1 MAKGLDELIDWLVA
15 ETAYCGETG
24 LSVADF
30 VAAVSRFFDGP
41 KPVQTDDNAL
51 ARRAWEW
58 LVERPEIL
66 VGRHGCR
73 GRMTLDEALALPEPV
88 PVDDGLQDIKVEVE
102 SAANTNT
109 NRTTNTNTPGKAKS
123 KKVSFAIPKTA
134 EAASPAG
141 TKRRVSGAQR
151 AAAAAATED
160 PLTRPRLYA
169 TEETIWHALTGHD
182 VDHKKIPPL
191 EWKCLMGIASARAD
205 GILQGDLRALV
216 DQDKRSVPKRTDFL
230 ASKGYAIK
238 RTTIARGYRTS
249 MLWLTEFAPAEL
261 DAEAAPQEASSTS
274 SAMDTAGLDLSPEF
288 LRKNLDPVPW
298 RNRWIGDAIEFA
310 SFGQTIL
317 AIIKAWD
324 VIRVV
329 DLKHKLGIIGQRWQ
343 MRTLARACREFVE
356 SGILRFVAAM
366 RADERKLFKD
376 CIKYERDPTPQEWA
390 VYLAAGRR
398 RGPITEVRA
407 KHRRDQ
413 ERRIRSESVATTSMD
428 QSVLGA
434 SESVFGD
441 SAAGDSLVDDAEYD
455 EESFGLEAAARA
467 MWEPGVPLLNLVFD
481 TVEKAGTAG
490 ITSPE
495 ICRLT
500 VGTRYSRYMFSLINA
515 LSKAGNQPPHL
526 ACFQLHCEP
535 DRVGKNKAY
544 LFRTLENYKRAK
556 QEEAIAA
563 SDEGG
568 PDAMEST
575 VKPANTSKSRAPS
588 PARDDASQQ
597 AVSLHDSGELAKLP
611 ASEVRRLFGFTAA
624 PVSLSAGEAMDRL
637 NEVIAARK
645 QSHRRLGRPRKP
657 ESERS
662 ASSKARSKNKGTMGT
677 RRGRPPKKAI
687 PQEVDSDLDDVPT
700 PPKRP
705 RGRPKKI
712 RDIEVEADTVAEEDA
727 DTEMADAEAADD
739 EPPEADA
746 QAEIKA
752 VRLGE
757 PNSLTQRTPGKR
769 GRKPRSIVLIFK
781 LDELEQADFLAQQ
794 KGYKDGAIR
803 ELPESDDEMDVDV
816 DVDEDVDEIQE
827 PDELGVPGEPEKE
840 LEEEVGEE
848 VEEPDEPE
856 EAEEPPAPAQLLP
869 VEVLYHGAPGT
880 LTVDRASKTL
890 TFTPTI
896 IRRRGRPK
904 ANQPA
909 RPAAKDPIVID
920 VANLASDPAIRG
932 VPGTNDKALV
942 VDVKEVG
949 SPVWP
954 FTFVLSDSKDDG
966 NSQADLLLH
975 VLLQMHSGEDEDDDT
990 VAVSVPAAA
999 PAPAPAPAPKAS
1011 KAAKA
1016 AKHAG
1021 PYVCEKCNNTWKNL
1035 LGLQYH
1041 QTKARTPCNPDYVPP
1056 APNAQAPLKTRL
1068 PKEAKKD
1075 AANET
1080 ELSSSRPRLRERK
1093 SMSFAEMDVDGDVD
1107 VTEDTGSDAG
1117 EGAVDSENDVLPVKK
1132 KAGSKTGPRRRLLE
1146 AESTEQL
1153 ENGAVPCFRGITG
1166 ASKVSSAPRKLQPLP
1181 PRAVEAAPVAQHY
1194 DEAAEPIKTPTDK
1207 RPRVLFPTE
1216 QASASP
1222 RGPAPEVDPSIS
1234 RPQTPTDRNAPP
1246 TLSAYPSPTPIRD
1259 MPSSIPSA
1267 VSTPFKSAPMT
1278 AALAASTILNS
1289 PGVRK
1294 PAPFRMPPLP
1304 RNYAKAS
1311 IFILRSLRTVEIIR
1325 YLVSCYD
1332 DGVFPSDRSLWY
1344 ACYAIYTKTF
1354 PGEDPPTLNVTKA
1367 SLKKLEL
1374 AKVVEEHTF
1383 GFRDA
1388 RGQFIYCRL
1397 VARPGTEL
1405 FQSETAKEMKRNIQ
1419 AAYPKPFVPA
1429 EFAPSIKD
1437 LAVLRVMDKEFDRE
1451 TPKNV
1456 RGRRTLAPE
1465 IEVLKA
1471 PVYEK
1476 PAPTRTSI
1484 KTVLVVDYDEEDE
1497 DENENSSRP
1506 SKKVKGTPGRKRKAV
1521 SARGANGGEDG
1532 DDFAGA
1538 LSRVSHG
1545 TLNTTPGSANSRKR
1559 RAKFADFI
1567 AGKAEARWARRDMD
1581 SLEDGGYGDDDPNDM
1596 DTYEED
1602 DIDANIDPLLRDLS
1616 TKRIRSKP
1624 GPRSKAKRLVN
1635 PGLDTLPDSFFSHG
1649 SSAVST
1655 GSANIGS
1662 LASGTALHR
1671 NNKNRPA
1678 HLRAAGP
1685 DGHATF
1691 VHFLP
1696 PNTALGEDHSMQDLQ
1711 NEYTK
1716 VTLKRR
1722 PFPPPRVY
1730 KIVTKMFTLEDN
1742 RRTESAQNRDCTA
1755 GTSII
1760 SWPNITETILQ
1771 RHSDS
1776 SFTMDGFMPT
1786 AKSLVRANLPQSAA
1800 ECASLLRK
1808 NHVLAGIS
1816 ALAQDYGDDMTPAE
1830 RMLLDIDYCRAWELS
1845 QPGTDLLNNPS
1856 IEPKYVFLNMDFAGT
1871 HHTTTSDDYVGA
1883 ALWVPENQYTVE
1895 TLPYVALEEEEL
1907 VGDMDR
1913 ADTGAG
1919 ANLATSPVARH
1930 RNTAAANAARSRDT
1944 LAQRDRQ
1951 ARQARQA
1958 KYVMSS
1964 RREMTAYPQGAG
1976 DYVPV
1981 SVTNADIPDA
1991 EWNSDEALMAAFI
2004 AVRTL
2009 LGGLG
2014 NSVDWGLMMRLFPD
2028 HKLSALRTFWST
2040 QRKRKQVYIDKYTE
2054 RFQSD
2059 FLDAYDDGTL
2069 PPIDYDNVVGYD
2081 WHRLVRWTMNMIRHS
2096 AAITLPATRA
2106 ELEDKYAIVDMV
2118 ASAAAAPSTSGSAT
2132 QAISASLQQA
2142 SAPAV
2147 PSWRE
2152 DYFHVARSVWNRLQ
2166 DSAGEAAYKPI
2177 DAAVPSTPAEAAAA
2191 MAAGRPGALDALR
2204 FMVARSW
2211 IRALCGTPHDRYKPA
2226 LIKEKLLS
2234 LRRIGIAEAEASAG
2248 TETAAGSTEQAK
2260 TDEAKTNAL
2269 LQIVIG
2275 NLTHARI
2282 LRRSKSMVAVSGRMY
2297 QMAEL
2302 YETTLDKAAMEEK
2315 FRQAWA
2321 FKQKLDGAFRRGEPM
2336 ELPTNA
2342 NDDGMMMALVN
2353 LQAHGRIALEA
2364 VDAPHVPFGFEPGNY
2379 ETRKFP
2385 KHYQRFRQHIVPTP
2399 DYVYNASL
2407 CLDVDPIWR
2416 DFFGVL
2422 DRQWFTR
2429 LASAV
2434 VFSLATRGATPPA
2447 QTAAHLRPVIEPFE
2461 VQMITDW
2468 ASRAG
2473 ILKPL
2478 VAGTETGPS
2487 TDADA
2492 ADARIKVKLETDV
2505 IDHPPGSATVTEWW
2519 WLLVGKM
2526 YTAVEEKKGARAKA
2540 KAAEKEADEVD
2551 EVDEVDEADEA
2562 DEAGVHGQE
2571 NEDADMDVDDERIK
2585 GQGQALSSLDPV
2597 QA

>member
-1 MAKGLDELIDWLVA
+1 MG
-15 ETAYCGETG
+15 
-24 LSVADF
+24 
-30 VAAVSRFFDGP
+30 RFFDGP
-41 KPVQTDDNAL
+41 KPAEAVGAGEAGDDAL
-51 ARRAWEW
+51 ARKAWEW

-66 VGRHGCR
+66 VGRDGCR
-73 GRMTLDEALALPEPV
+73 GRMTLDEALALPEPT
-88 PVDDGLQDIKVEVE
+88 PVDDDGLQDIKTEGA
-102 SAANTNT
+102 SASTAKTNT
-109 NRTTNTNTPGKAKS
+109 STPGKAKS
-123 KKVSFAIPKTA
+123 KKVSFAIPKAAA
-134 EAASPAG
+134 EAAGAG
-141 TKRRVSGAQR
+141 AKRRVPGAQR
-151 AAAAAATED
+151 AAAAPAVED
-160 PLTRPRLYA
+160 ALARPRLFA
-169 TEETIWHALTGHD
+169 TEATIWHALTGHD

-238 RTTIARGYRTS
+238 RTTIARGFRTS

-261 DAEAAPQEASSTS
+261 DAEAAPQDAASSAASTTA
-274 SAMDTAGLDLSPEF
+274 SAVDTAGLDLSPEF

-329 DLKHKLGIIGQRWQ
+329 DLKHKLGIVGQRWQ
-343 MRTLARACREFVE
+343 MRTLARACREFVD

-376 CIKYERDPTPQEWA
+376 CIKYERDPTPHEWA
-390 VYLAAGRR
+390 VYLASGRR
-398 RGPITEVRA
+398 RTPITEVRA
-407 KHRRDQ
+407 RHRRDQ
-413 ERRIRSESVATTSMD
+413 ERRIRSESVAT
-428 QSVLGA
+428 VPGA
-434 SESVFGD
+434 GESVFGD
-441 SAAGDSLVDDAEYD
+441 SAAGDSLADDAEFD
-455 EESFGLEAAARA
+455 EESFGLDAAARA
-467 MWEPGVPLLNLVFD
+467 MWAPGVPLLNLVFD
-481 TVEKAGTAG
+481 TVQRAGTAG

-500 VGTRYSRYMFSLINA
+500 VGTRYARYMFSLINA
-515 LSKAGNQPPHL
+515 LAKAGNQPPHL

-544 LFRTLENYKRAK
+544 LFRTLDNYRRAK
-556 QEEAIAA
+556 EEAEAAA
-563 SDEGG
+563 STEGG
-568 PDAMEST
+568 IDAAEADVLPVHSAG
-575 VKPANTSKSRAPS
+575 PA
-588 PARDDASQQ
+588 DASQQ
-597 AVSLHDSGELAKLP
+597 AIALHAAGELARLP
-611 ASEVRRLFGFTAA
+611 ASDVRRLFGFTAA
-624 PVSLSAGEAMDRL
+624 PVPLSASEAMDRL
-637 NEVIAARK
+637 NEEIAARK
-645 QSHRRLGRPRKP
+645 PTHRRLGRPPKP

-677 RRGRPPKKAI
+677 RRGRPPKRAL
-687 PQEVDSDLDDVPT
+687 PPASDNELDDVPP

-712 RDIEVEADTVAEEDA
+712 PDIPVEDDTVEE
-727 DTEMADAEAADD
+727 EMADAEAADD
-739 EPPEADA
+739 EP
-746 QAEIKA
+746 
-752 VRLGE
+752 
-757 PNSLTQRTPGKR
+757 NSLAQRTPGKR
-769 GRKPRSIVLIFK
+769 GRKPR
-781 LDELEQADFLAQQ
+781 DAT
-794 KGYKDGAIR
+794 
-803 ELPESDDEMDVDV
+803 DVDDV
-816 DVDEDVDEIQE
+816 DVDETQE
-827 PDELGVPGEPEKE
+827 PEE
-840 LEEEVGEE
+840 LEETGESK
-848 VEEPDEPE
+848 EEDVHEPT
-856 EAEEPPAPAQLLP
+856 PVLLP

-880 LTVDRASKTL
+880 LTIDRASKTL

-896 IRRRGRPK
+896 VRRRGRPR
-904 ANQPA
+904 ANQP
-909 RPAAKDPIVID
+909 PQPAKDPIVID
-920 VANLASDPAIRG
+920 MGNLAGGPAIRG
-932 VPGTNDKALV
+932 VPGTSDKALV
-942 VDVKEVG
+942 VEVKEDG
-949 SPVWP
+949 APAWP
-954 FTFVLSDSKDDG
+954 YTFVLGESRDGDDG
-966 NSQADLLLH
+966 QADLLLH
-975 VLLQMHSGEDEDDDT
+975 VLEQIHAGE
-990 VAVSVPAAA
+990 AVSVPAAGPKSA
-999 PAPAPAPAPKAS
+999 PAPTKR
-1011 KAAKA
+1011 AKG
-1016 AKHAG
+1016 AKHTG
-1021 PYVCEKCNNTWKNL
+1021 PYVCDKCKNTWKNL

-1041 QTKARTPCNPDYVPP
+1041 QTKAKTPCNPDYVPR
-1056 APNAQAPLKTRL
+1056 APNAPAPLKTRQ
-1068 PKEAKKD
+1068 PRD
-1075 AANET
+1075 ARQVDVAAEPR
-1080 ELSSSRPRLRERK
+1080 SGRPRLRERK
-1093 SMSFAEMDVDGDVD
+1093 SMSFAEMDVDSDGDAA
-1107 VTEDTGSDAG
+1107 EDTGSDA
-1117 EGAVDSENDVLPVKK
+1117 SVLPAKK
-1132 KAGSKTGPRRRLLE
+1132 KADSQAGPLRRLLG

-1153 ENGAVPCFRGITG
+1153 GDGAVPCFRGITG

-1181 PRAVEAAPVAQHY
+1181 ARAAEAAHVPQPA
-1194 DEAAEPIKTPTDK
+1194 KTPVD

-1216 QASASP
+1216 QASAPP
-1222 RGPAPEVDPSIS
+1222 RGPAPEAEPAVR
-1234 RPQTPTDRNAPP
+1234 RPQTPTQGSAPP
-1246 TLSAYPSPTPIRD
+1246 SLSAYPSPTPMRD

-1267 VSTPFKSAPMT
+1267 ASTPFKSAPMT

-1289 PGVRK
+1289 PGARR

-1304 RNYAKAS
+1304 QNYAKAS

-1325 YLVSCYD
+1325 YFVSCYD
-1332 DGVFPSDRSLWY
+1332 DGIFPSDRSLWY
-1344 ACYAIYTKTF
+1344 ACYAIYTKAF
-1354 PGEDPPTLNVTKA
+1354 PGDEPPTLSVTKA
-1367 SLKKLEL
+1367 ALKKLEL
-1374 AKVVEEHTF
+1374 GKAVEEHTF

-1429 EFAPSIKD
+1429 EFAPSAKD
-1437 LAVLRVMDKEFDRE
+1437 MAVLRIMDREFDRE
-1451 TPKNV
+1451 TPRNV
-1456 RGRRTLAPE
+1456 RGRRSLAPE

-1476 PAPTRTSI
+1476 PAPTRASM

-1497 DENENSSRP
+1497 DDKEDNDNENSSSRP
-1506 SKKVKGTPGRKRKAV
+1506 AKKAKGTPGRKRKAV
-1521 SARGANGGEDG
+1521 SARGTNGGEDG

-1538 LSRVSHG
+1538 LSRVSQG
-1545 TLNTTPGSANSRKR
+1545 TPNPMPAPATSANSANSAVSNKR

-1581 SLEDGGYGDDDPNDM
+1581 AFDDGDYGDYGDDGPAN
-1596 DTYEED
+1596 TAAFEED
-1602 DIDANIDPLLRDLS
+1602 DIDANIDPLLRDAS
-1616 TKRIRSKP
+1616 TMRIRNKP
-1624 GPRSKAKRLVN
+1624 GPRPKAKRLVN
-1635 PGLDTLPDSFFSHG
+1635 PGLDTLPDYFFSHG
-1649 SSAVST
+1649 SSAVSR
-1655 GSANIGS
+1655 GSGS
-1662 LASGTALHR
+1662 KSAHAMWLASGTALHR
-1671 NNKNRPA
+1671 NSKNRPA
-1678 HLRAAGP
+1678 HLRAVGP

-1711 NEYTK
+1711 SEYAK

-1722 PFPPPRVY
+1722 PFPAPRVY

-1742 RRTESAQNRDCTA
+1742 RRLENKAKA
-1755 GTSII
+1755 GTVI

-1776 SFTMDGFMPT
+1776 SVTMDGFMPT
-1786 AKSLVRANLPQSAA
+1786 AKSLVRANLPRSAA
-1800 ECASLLRK
+1800 ACASLLRK

-1816 ALAQDYGDDMTPAE
+1816 ALARDYGADMTPAE

-1856 IEPKYVFLNMDFAGT
+1856 VAPAYVFLNMDFAGA
-1871 HHTTTSDDYVGA
+1871 HHAAAPEDDAGA

-1895 TLPYVALEEEEL
+1895 TLPYAALEEEEL
-1907 VGDMDR
+1907 VGE
-1913 ADTGAG
+1913 AETKTGADP
-1919 ANLATSPVARH
+1919 ANPSNPSASPVARQKSTA
-1930 RNTAAANAARSRDT
+1930 TAASAAHSRDT

-1964 RREMTAYPQGAG
+1964 RRAMTAYPQGAG

-1981 SVTNADIPDA
+1981 SATPAADMSDMPDA
-1991 EWNSDEALMAAFI
+1991 EWNADEALLAAFI

-2014 NSVDWGLMMRLFPD
+2014 HAVDWGLMMRLFPD
-2028 HKLSALRTFWST
+2028 YKLSALRAFWST

-2059 FLDAYDDGTL
+2059 FLDAYDSGAL
-2069 PPIDYDNVVGYD
+2069 PPIDYDNVVAYD
-2081 WHRLVRWTMNMIRHS
+2081 WRRLVRWTMDMIRHS
-2096 AAITLPATRA
+2096 AAVPLPATRA

-2177 DAAVPSTPAEAAAA
+2177 GAAVPSTPAEAAAA

-2226 LIKEKLLS
+2226 VIKEKLLG
-2234 LRRIGIAEAEASAG
+2234 LRRIGVAETSSENET
-2248 TETAAGSTEQAK
+2248 TETAK
-2260 TDEAKTNAL
+2260 RDEAKTNAL

-2275 NLTHARI
+2275 NLTQARI

-2302 YETTLDKAAMEEK
+2302 YETTLDKAAMEDK

-2321 FKQKLDGAFRRGEPM
+2321 FKQTLDSAFRRGESV

-2353 LQAHGRIALEA
+2353 LQAHGRIALAA

-2385 KHYQRFRQHIVPTP
+2385 KHYQRFRQRIVPTP
-2399 DYVYNASL
+2399 EYVDNAGL
-2407 CLDVDPIWR
+2407 GLEIDIGAHHPVVGAHQEKPIWR

-2434 VFSLATRGATPPA
+2434 VFSLATRGATPPT
-2447 QTAAHLRPVIEPFE
+2447 QTAAHLRPVVEPFE
-2461 VQMITDW
+2461 VQMIMEW
-2468 ASRAG
+2468 AAQAG
-2473 ILKPL
+2473 ILKLRPL
-2478 VAGTETGPS
+2478 DSKTRLAM
-2487 TDADA
+2487 
-2492 ADARIKVKLETDV
+2492 DV
-2505 IDHPPGSATVTEWW
+2505 IDHPPGSAMVTEWW

-2526 YTAVEEKKGARAKA
+2526 YTAVEEKKGSRGKA
-2540 KAAEKEADEVD
+2540 KAVEKGEVEGIEGV
-2551 EVDEVDEADEA
+2551 EVEGVEVGGEA
-2562 DEAGVHGQE
+2562 DEAGVHGLE
-2571 NEDADMDVDDERIK
+2571 NDRDMDVDDESGTGPSK
-2585 GQGQALSSLDPV
+2585 SLG
-2597 QA
+2597 